1 MQGALRSAKV
11 TVEELLAK
19 HKQQEERRWEVSTV
33 LSEQH
38 DGTTCMMQYGRPAQR
53 CCVQQ
58 VLSPERMTVLAAVA
72 SVLPTE

>member
-38 DGTTCMMQYGRPAQR
+38 DEQHA
-53 CCVQQ
+53 
-58 VLSPERMTVLAAVA
+58 
-72 SVLPTE
+72 